1 MRVLDVP
8 VIFEYIDYRHYLR
21 DFFDEKK
28 SQNPSFSHR
37 VLAQK
42 LGLSTS
48 NYVMLI
54 MQGKRNLNA
63 DLRFK
68 MSEVFGHSR
77 KEAEYFEEMVNFS
90 HAKTDAEKNSHFTR
104 MISMR
109 KFLKTAMLDDSQY
122 EYLSTWYNPII
133 RELVTHAEWNGD
145 FEILAKA
152 VRPSITAAQAK
163 RSVELLIKCGLI
175 TVEKGRYIQTSPIVM
190 FKKPVASVAVTS
202 FHREMCKRAIEALDS
217 HDRENR
223 NMTGCT
229 LHVSKKTFELIKE
242 ELTQCRSRLL
252 AMAEADTEAD
262 QAYHLNLHLFPASS
276 PMKKGKRTIGTENRL
291 SEGKQNSGES

>member
-1 MRVLDVP
+1 MLKVP
-8 VIFEYIDYRHYLR
+8 NIFEYTDYRQYLS
-21 DFFDEKK
+21 DLFNEKK
-28 SQNPSFSHR
+28 RLNPSFSHR

-48 NYVMLI
+48 NYVLLI
-54 MQGKRNLNA
+54 IQGKRNLNA

-68 MSEVFGHSR
+68 MSEVFGHNR

-90 HAKTDAEKNSHFTR
+90 HAKTDAEKNRHFTR

-109 KFLKTAMLDDSQY
+109 KSLKIAVLDDSQY

-133 RELVTHAEWNGD
+133 RELVTHKEWNGD

-152 VRPSITAAQAK
+152 VRPAITAAQAK
-163 RSVELLIKCGLI
+163 RSVELLVKCGLI
-175 TVEKGRYIQTSPIVM
+175 TFENGQYIQTTPIVM
-190 FKKPVASVAVTS
+190 FEKPSASVAVTN

-217 HDRENR
+217 NDRENR

-229 LHVSKKTFELIKE
+229 LHVSKKTFELIKD

-262 QAYHLNLHLFPASS
+262 QVYHLNLHLFAASS
-276 PMKKGKRTIGTENRL
+276 PMKKMKRPAGTSNR
-291 SEGKQNSGES
+291 QNSGEQ